1 MFITHQCGDNK
12 DAAVAVCDGSFRYEI
27 SQLDHADIVWM
38 KGNKDW
44 RWYGWIH
51 ARIRLKFETTGSR
64 ESLF

>member
-27 SQLDHADIVWM
+27 SQLDHADILWM

-44 RWYGWIH
+44 
-51 ARIRLKFETTGSR
+51 
-64 ESLF
+64 